1 MWVFLHTHRSWC
13 QSQIYSREQAGLFS
27 GVTSVFIV
35 DVQDK
40 LEPDFQ
46 EMNHALLKILANTAL
61 GNVPT
66 GADAAFPQWNGPN
79 PTIVH
84 VQAILYLS
92 LAASLLAAFIAM
104 MGKQWLS
111 RYARPG
117 CADLLSTAAG
127 VDRLR

>member
-1 MWVFLHTHRSWC
+1 
-13 QSQIYSREQAGLFS
+13 
-27 GVTSVFIV
+27 
-35 DVQDK
+35 
-40 LEPDFQ
+40 
-46 EMNHALLKILANTAL
+46 MNHALLKILANTAL